1 MSDLTTHAVDSPEAH
16 RVVAGKNNRVTLTMT
31 GAAIAEFLRIVDE
44 RAELTVERADVLA
57 SLSGL
62 VRTGYKHDMSRSLPS
77 ALCHCCAIY
86 AVDVVPRPQ
95 YMKSRL
101 RAGTPLQADS
111 EEVLSIFKCCA
122 RSIAFSI
129 EI

>member
-57 SLSGL
+57 SLSVL

-77 ALCHCCAIY
+77 ALCHC
-86 AVDVVPRPQ
+86 
-95 YMKSRL
+95 
-101 RAGTPLQADS
+101 
-111 EEVLSIFKCCA
+111 
-122 RSIAFSI
+122 
-129 EI
+129 